1 MVVQDLKMT
10 PLDGIPSERVRKIRD
25 RMLSYPR
32 ELDLERARCYTRIYK
47 QMEDAPPCM
56 RNVKALEEFL
66 RCLPIRIGEDELL
79 VGVKSS
85 KVRADPIEIERGMR
99 VKLLG
104 LVVSEKLNP
113 KVKEMIISKISFIN
127 RYEPLTEEEMKELRD
142 EILPYWNGRT
152 VGDKKLENWIKA
164 GLAEAP
170 KEEGGLPTTLL
181 VSFGSGTDLFAGAS
195 GQGHVIP
202 GYRRVLKMGFRGIE
216 KMAEE
221 GLAKLKE
228 TDEKYDQRKDFYESV
243 IVAARAV
250 CDYSNRYADL
260 AEEMAEKASE
270 TRKAEL
276 LDIAE
281 RARRVPAHP
290 PRTFMEALQSIWMT
304 NVVMEMS
311 YGEGNIFSQGR
322 VDQYLYPYYETDLAE
337 GRITYEEAVEGI
349 EEYLVKLSSVV
360 IAGQNNITIG
370 GLDKNGNDAT
380 NDVSYMF
387 LEAISNVKSLLSTLS
402 IRISSKSPRD
412 FLKRTLEA
420 YKYTAGMG
428 IHNDEILVPQL
439 HDTGYSLEDAR
450 DYSIVGC
457 VEPHGTGNDF
467 SYTAGNAVQ
476 ISILLNMALN
486 EGRTLLS
493 GKETVG
499 AKTPPASTFKTFEDV
514 KKAFVE
520 QIKFAIDLCVR
531 KAEIKDKTFAEYMP
545 SPLLSSSIEGC
556 LESGMDATR
565 NGAKYNNNPM
575 GSQGL
580 GTVVDSLAA
589 IRWAVFEEK
598 LVTMEEL
605 VNIMNKNFK
614 GAEELREKLRN
625 KAPKYGNGDERT
637 DELGLWVAQTLC
649 DLTRHYKAR
658 GGDGIYHNC
667 LVSSGTQ
674 IIEGN
679 SLGATADGRL
689 KGEPVA
695 NGISPSNGMEK
706 NGLTMTLRSVAYATA
721 DPHLTNGASFNIR
734 INPHLMQTDEGLDQ
748 VTSIVD
754 AFLELGGREL
764 QINPISSET
773 LRDAQAHPEN
783 YPDLSVKVTGYS
795 ARFIDL
801 TKELQDDIIARTV
814 FNEV

>member
-10 PLDGIPSERVRKIRD
+10 PLQGIPSERVRMIRD
-25 RMLSYPR
+25 IMLSMPR

-56 RNVKALEEFL
+56 KNVKALEEFL
-66 RCLPIRIGEDELL
+66 RCLPIRIDEHELL

-104 LVVSEKLNP
+104 FVVDESINQKL
-113 KVKEMIISKISFIN
+113 KEMIISKISFIN
-127 RYEPLTEEEMKELRD
+127 RYVPLTEEELDELRN
-142 EILPYWNGRT
+142 EILPYWKGRT
-152 VGDKKLENWIKA
+152 VADRKVEAYKEA
-164 GLAEAP
+164 GLYEEP
-170 KEEGGLPTTLL
+170 KGAIGAMPL
-181 VSFGSGTDLFAGAS
+181 VSFGSGTDMFAGAM

-221 GLAKLKE
+221 GLANLKE

-243 IVAARAV
+243 VVAANAV

-260 AEEMAEKASE
+260 AMEMAETASE

-276 LDIAE
+276 LEIAE
-281 RARRVPAHP
+281 HARRVPALP
-290 PRTFMEALQSIWMT
+290 PRTFMEALQSVWMT

-322 VDQYLYPYYETDLAE
+322 VDQYLYPYYTTDLAE
-337 GRITYEEAVEGI
+337 GRITYEEAVEAI

-370 GLDKNGNDAT
+370 GLDKDGNDAT
-380 NDVSYMF
+380 NDISYMF
-387 LEAISNVKSLLSTLS
+387 LEAIANVKSLLNTLS
-402 IRISSKSPRD
+402 IRISPKSPRD

-428 IHNDEILVPQL
+428 IHNDEVLVPQL
-439 HDTGYSLEDAR
+439 HNTGYSLEDAR

-476 ISILLNMALN
+476 ISIILNMALN
-486 EGRTLLS
+486 EGRTILS
-493 GKETVG
+493 GNKTLG
-499 AKTPPASTFKTFEDV
+499 AKTPPAKDFKSFEDV
-514 KKAFVE
+514 KKAFVD
-520 QIKFAIDLCVR
+520 QLKFSIDLCVK
-531 KAEIKDKTFAEYMP
+531 KAEIKDKTFAEYLP

-580 GTVVDSLAA
+580 ATVTNSLAA

-598 LVTMEEL
+598 LVSMEEL
-605 VNIMNKNFK
+605 VNHMNNNFK

-625 KAPKYGNGDERT
+625 KAPKYGNGDEST
-637 DELGLWVAQTLC
+637 DEIALWVANTLC
-649 DLTRHYKAR
+649 DITRKYKAR

-674 IIEGN
+674 IIEGKM
-679 SLGATADGRL
+679 LGATADGRL

-695 NGISPSNGMEK
+695 NGISPANGTET
-706 NGLTMTLRSVAYATA
+706 NGLTMALRSVAYATA
-721 DPHLTNGASFNIR
+721 EPHLTNGASMNVR
-734 INPHLMQTDEGLDQ
+734 LNPSIMQTDEGLDQ
-748 VTSIVD
+748 LTSIVEAYLD
-754 AFLELGGREL
+754 LGGREL

-814 FNEV
+814 FNEL

>member
-10 PLDGIPSERVRKIRD
+10 PLQGIPSERVRMIRD
-25 RMLSYPR
+25 IMLSMPR

-56 RNVKALEEFL
+56 KNVKALEEFL
-66 RCLPIRIGEDELL
+66 RCLPIRIDEHELL

-104 LVVSEKLNP
+104 FVVDESINQKL
-113 KVKEMIISKISFIN
+113 KEMIISKISFIN
-127 RYEPLTEEEMKELRD
+127 RYVPLTEEELDELRN
-142 EILPYWNGRT
+142 EILPYWKGRT
-152 VGDKKLENWIKA
+152 VADRKVEAYKEA
-164 GLAEAP
+164 GLYEEP
-170 KEEGGLPTTLL
+170 KGAIGAMPL
-181 VSFGSGTDLFAGAS
+181 VSFGSGTDMFAGAM

-221 GLAKLKE
+221 GLANLKE

-243 IVAARAV
+243 VVAANAV

-260 AEEMAEKASE
+260 AMEMAETASE

-276 LDIAE
+276 LEIAE
-281 RARRVPAHP
+281 HARRVPALP
-290 PRTFMEALQSIWMT
+290 PRTFMEALQSVWMT

-322 VDQYLYPYYETDLAE
+322 VDQYLYPYYTTDLAE
-337 GRITYEEAVEGI
+337 GRITYEEAIEAI

-370 GLDKNGNDAT
+370 GLDKDGNDAT

-387 LEAISNVKSLLSTLS
+387 LEAIANVKSLLNTLS
-402 IRISSKSPRD
+402 IRISPKSPRD

-428 IHNDEILVPQL
+428 IHNDEVLVPQL
-439 HDTGYSLEDAR
+439 HNTGYSLEDAR

-476 ISILLNMALN
+476 ISIILNMALN
-486 EGRTLLS
+486 EGRTILS
-493 GKETVG
+493 GNKTLG
-499 AKTPPASTFKTFEDV
+499 AKTPPAKDFKSFEDV
-514 KKAFVE
+514 KKAFVD
-520 QIKFAIDLCVR
+520 QLKFSIDLCVK
-531 KAEIKDKTFAEYMP
+531 KAEIKDKTFAEYLP

-580 GTVVDSLAA
+580 ATVTNSLAA

-598 LVTMEEL
+598 LVSMEEL
-605 VNIMNKNFK
+605 VNHMNNNFK

-625 KAPKYGNGDERT
+625 KAPKYGNGDEST
-637 DELGLWVAQTLC
+637 DEIALWVANTLC
-649 DLTRHYKAR
+649 DITRKYKAR

-674 IIEGN
+674 IIEGKM
-679 SLGATADGRL
+679 LGATADGRL

-695 NGISPSNGMEK
+695 NGISPANGTET
-706 NGLTMTLRSVAYATA
+706 NGLTMALRSVAYATA
-721 DPHLTNGASFNIR
+721 EPHLTNGASMNVR
-734 INPHLMQTDEGLDQ
+734 LNPSIMQTDEGLDQ
-748 VTSIVD
+748 LTSIVEAYLD
-754 AFLELGGREL
+754 LGGREL

-814 FNEV
+814 FNEL

>member
-1 MVVQDLKMT
+1 MVVQDLRMT
-10 PLDGIPSERVRKIRD
+10 PLQGIPSERVRKIRD
-25 RMLSYPR
+25 RMLSMPR
-32 ELDLERARCYTRIYK
+32 ELDLERARCYTRVYK

-56 RNVKALEEFL
+56 KNVKALDEFL
-66 RCLPIRIGEDELL
+66 RCLPIRIEEDELL

-85 KVRADPIEIERGMR
+85 KIRADPIEIERGMR

-104 LVVSEKLNP
+104 FVVNDSIDK
-113 KVKEMIISKISFIN
+113 KIKDMIISKISFIN
-127 RYEPLTEEEMKELRD
+127 RYVPLTEQEID
-142 EILPYWNGRT
+142 EVKNEIVPFWKGRT
-152 VGDKKLENWIKA
+152 VEDRKLEYWKKA
-164 GLAEAP
+164 GLYEEP
-170 KEEGGLPTTLL
+170 KGPVGAIPYA
-181 VSFGSGTDLFAGAS
+181 SFGSGTDMFAGAV
-195 GQGHVIP
+195 GQGHVVP

-216 KMAEE
+216 KMASE

-228 TDEKYDQRKDFYESV
+228 TDENYDQRKDFYESV
-243 IVAARAV
+243 VVAARAV

-260 AEEMAEKASE
+260 AMEMAENAPE

-276 LDIAE
+276 LEIAE
-281 RARRVPAHP
+281 RVRRVPALP

-322 VDQYLYPYYETDLAE
+322 VDQYLYPYYIADLE
-337 GRITYEEAVEGI
+337 VGQITYEEAVEAI

-370 GLDKNGNDAT
+370 GLDKEGNDAT
-380 NDVSYMF
+380 NEVSYMF
-387 LEAISNVKSLLSTLS
+387 LEAISNVKSLLNTLS
-402 IRISSKSPRD
+402 IRISSKTPRD

-420 YKYTAGMG
+420 YKYTAGMA
-428 IHNDEILVPQL
+428 IHNDEILVSQL
-439 HDTGYSLEDAR
+439 HNTGYSLEDAR
-450 DYSIVGC
+450 DYSLVGC

-486 EGRTLLS
+486 EGRTIFS
-493 GKETVG
+493 GNKTVG
-499 AKTPPASTFKTFEDV
+499 AKTPPASTFKSFEDV
-514 KKAFVE
+514 KKAFVD
-520 QIKFAIDLCVR
+520 QLKFAIDLTVK
-531 KAEIKDKTFAEYMP
+531 KAELKDKAFADYLP
-545 SPLLSSSIEGC
+545 SPLLSSTIEGC

-580 GTVVDSLAA
+580 ATVTNSLAA

-605 VNIMNKNFK
+605 VNHMNNNFK

-625 KAPKYGNGDERT
+625 KAPKYGLGDEKT
-637 DELGLWVAQTLC
+637 DDLAKWVANTLC
-649 DLTRHYKAR
+649 DLTRKYKAR

-667 LVSSGTQ
+667 LVSAGTQ
-674 IIEGN
+674 IMEGQM
-679 SLGATADGRL
+679 LGATADGRL

-695 NGISPSNGMEK
+695 NGISPANGTEK
-706 NGLTMTLRSVAYATA
+706 NGLTMALHSVAYATA
-721 DPHLTNGASFNIR
+721 EPHLTNGVTMNIR
-734 INPHLMQTDEGLDQ
+734 LNPNLMQTDERLEQ
-748 VTSIVD
+748 ITSIVE
-754 AFLELGGREL
+754 AYLELGGREL
-764 QINPISSET
+764 QINPISSEV
-773 LRDAQAHPEN
+773 LRDAQAHPEK

-795 ARFIDL
+795 ARFIEI

>member
-1 MVVQDLKMT
+1 MVIQDVKMT
-10 PLDGIPSERVRKIRD
+10 PLQGIPSERVRKIRD
-25 RMLSYPR
+25 RMLSMPR
-32 ELDLERARCYTRIYK
+32 ELDIERARCYTRIYK

-56 RNVKALEEFL
+56 KNAKALEEFL
-66 RCLPIRIGEDELL
+66 HCLPIRIEEDELL

-99 VKLLG
+99 ASIFGFVFNDSIDK
-104 LVVSEKLNP
+104 
-113 KVKEMIISKISFIN
+113 KIRDGFAKRFTFIN
-127 RYEPLTEEEMKELRD
+127 RYVPLPKEEMDELKNEIVPFWKE
-142 EILPYWNGRT
+142 RT
-152 VGDKKLENWIKA
+152 VAARKREYWRKA
-164 GLAEAP
+164 GLIEADAALSP
-170 KEEGGLPTTLL
+170 RGR
-181 VSFGSGTDLFAGAS
+181 SRSGTDIFAGAS
-195 GQGHVIP
+195 GQGHVVP

-216 KMAEE
+216 RMAEE
-221 GLAKLKE
+221 GLANLKE

-243 IVAARAV
+243 IVVARAV
-250 CDYSNRYADL
+250 CEYSNRYADL
-260 AEEMAEKASE
+260 AIKMAENASE

-276 LDIAE
+276 LEIGE
-281 RARRVPAHP
+281 RVRRVPAFP
-290 PRTFMEALQSIWMT
+290 PRTFVEALQSIWMT

-322 VDQYLYPYYETDLAE
+322 VDQYLYPYYDADLAE
-337 GRITYEEAVEGI
+337 SRITYDEALELI
-349 EEYLVKLSSVV
+349 EEYLVKLASVV
-360 IAGQNNITIG
+360 IAGQNNVTIG
-370 GLDKNGNDAT
+370 GLDNKGNDAT

-387 LEAISNVKSLLSTLS
+387 LEAVANVKSLLNTIS
-402 IRISSKSPRD
+402 IRISSKTPHN

-420 YKYTAGMG
+420 FKYTAGMG
-428 IHNDEILVPQL
+428 IHNDEVLVPQL
-439 HDTGYSLEDAR
+439 HNTGYSLEDAR
-450 DYSIVGC
+450 DYSLVGC

-467 SYTAGNAVQ
+467 SYTAGNAIQ

-486 EGRTLLS
+486 EGRTIFS
-493 GKETVG
+493 GNKTVG
-499 AKTPPASTFKTFEDV
+499 AKTPPAKTFKSFEDV
-514 KKAFVE
+514 KKAYVD
-520 QIKFAIDLCVR
+520 QLKFAIDLTVK
-531 KAEIKDKTFAEYMP
+531 KAELKDKVFADYLP
-545 SPLLSSSIEGC
+545 SPLLSSTIEGC

-580 GTVVDSLAA
+580 GGVCDSLAA

-605 VNIMNKNFK
+605 VTHMNNNFK

-637 DELGLWVAQTLC
+637 DELAKWVASTIC
-649 DLTRHYKAR
+649 EITRKYKAR

-674 IIEGN
+674 VMEGKA
-679 SLGATADGRL
+679 LGATADGRL
-689 KGEPVA
+689 AYKPVS
-695 NGISPSNGMEK
+695 NGISPVNGMEK
-706 NGLTMTLRSVAYATA
+706 NGLTMTLNSVAYATA
-721 DPHLTNGASFNIR
+721 EPHLTNGASFNIR
-734 INPHLMQTDEGLDQ
+734 LNPSILQTDEGLDQ
-748 VTSIVD
+748 FTSIVD
-754 AFLELGGREL
+754 AYLELGGREL

-773 LRDAQAHPEN
+773 LRDAQAHPEK

-814 FNEV
+814 FNEL

>member
-1 MVVQDLKMT
+1 MVVQELKIT
-10 PLDGIPSERVRKIRD
+10 PLQGIPSERVRKIRD

-56 RNVKALEEFL
+56 KNVKALEEFL
-66 RCLPIRIGEDELL
+66 RCLPIRIEEDELL

-85 KVRADPIEIERGMR
+85 KIRADPIEIERGMR
-99 VKLLG
+99 AKLLG
-104 LVVSEKLNP
+104 FVVDDSINKKL
-113 KVKEMIISKISFIN
+113 KEMIISQISFIN
-127 RYEPLTEEEMKELRD
+127 RYVPLTEEELDELRN
-142 EILPYWNGRT
+142 EIIPYWNGRT
-152 VGDKKLENWIKA
+152 VEDRKLEYYKKA
-164 GLAEAP
+164 GLYEEP
-170 KEEGGLPTTLL
+170 KGAMAATPFA
-181 VSFGSGTDLFAGAS
+181 SFGSGTDMFAGAT

-202 GYRRVLKMGFRGIE
+202 GYRRVLKMGFRGIQ

-221 GLAKLKE
+221 GLVKLKE
-228 TDEKYDQRKDFYESV
+228 TDEKYDQHKDFYESV
-243 IVAARAV
+243 IVAAKAV
-250 CDYSNRYADL
+250 CDYSNRYANL
-260 AEEMAEKASE
+260 AMEMAENASE
-270 TRKAEL
+270 TRRAEL
-276 LDIAE
+276 LEIAE
-281 RARRVPAHP
+281 RVRRVPAHP
-290 PRTFMEALQSIWMT
+290 PRTFMEAIQSVWMT

-322 VDQYLYPYYETDLAE
+322 VDQYLYPYYASDLAE
-337 GRITYEEAVEGI
+337 GRITYEEAVEAI

-370 GLDKNGNDAT
+370 GLDKDGNDAT

-387 LEAISNVKSLLSTLS
+387 LEAISNVKSLLNTLS
-402 IRISSKSPRD
+402 IRISSKTPRD

-420 YKYTAGMG
+420 FKYTAGMA
-428 IHNDEILVPQL
+428 IHNDEVLVPQL
-439 HDTGYSLEDAR
+439 HNTGYSLEDAR
-450 DYSIVGC
+450 DYSLVGC
-457 VEPHGTGNDF
+457 VEPTGTGNDF

-476 ISILLNMALN
+476 ISIILNMALN
-486 EGRTLLS
+486 EGRTILS
-493 GKETVG
+493 GNKTVG
-499 AKTPPASTFKTFEDV
+499 AKTPPASSFKTFEEV
-514 KKAFVE
+514 KKAFVD
-520 QIKFAIDLCVR
+520 QLKFSIDLCVK
-531 KAEIKDKTFAEYMP
+531 KAEIKDKTFAEYLP

-556 LESGMDATR
+556 LESGLDATW

-580 GTVVDSLAA
+580 ATVTDSLAA

-605 VNIMNKNFK
+605 VNHMNNNFK

-625 KAPKYGNGDERT
+625 KAPKYGNGDEKT
-637 DELGLWVAQTLC
+637 DDLAKWVANTLC

-667 LVSSGTQ
+667 LVSAGTQ
-674 IIEGN
+674 IMEGKT
-679 SLGATADGRL
+679 LGATADGRL

-695 NGISPSNGMEK
+695 NGISPSNGTEK
-706 NGLTMTLRSVAYATA
+706 NGLTMTLRSIAYATTE
-721 DPHLTNGASFNIR
+721 PHLTNGASFNIR
-734 INPHLMQTDEGLDQ
+734 LNPSILQTDEGLDQ
-748 VTSIVD
+748 FTSIVD
-754 AFLELGGREL
+754 AYLDFGGREL
-764 QINPISSET
+764 QINPISSDI

-783 YPDLSVKVTGYS
+783 YTDLSVKVTGYS

-814 FNEV
+814 FNEL

>member
-1 MVVQDLKMT
+1 MVVQDLRMT
-10 PLDGIPSERVRKIRD
+10 PLQGIPSERVRKIRD
-25 RMLSYPR
+25 RMLSMPR

-56 RNVKALEEFL
+56 KNVKALEEFL
-66 RCLPIRIGEDELL
+66 RCLPIRIDEDELL

-99 VKLLG
+99 AKLLG
-104 LVVSEKLNP
+104 FVVDDSINK
-113 KVKEMIISKISFIN
+113 KIKDSIIAKISFIN
-127 RYEPLTEEEMKELRD
+127 RYVPLTEQEID
-142 EILPYWNGRT
+142 EVKNEIVPFWKGRT
-152 VGDKKLENWIKA
+152 VADRKLEYWKKA
-164 GLAEAP
+164 GLYEEP
-170 KEEGGLPTTLL
+170 KGPMAAIPFA
-181 VSFGSGTDLFAGAS
+181 SFGSGTDMFAGAM
-195 GQGHVIP
+195 GQGHVVP

-216 KMAEE
+216 KMAAE

-228 TDEKYDQRKDFYESV
+228 ADENYDQRKDFYESV
-243 IVAARAV
+243 VVAARAV

-260 AEEMAEKASE
+260 AMEMVENAPE

-276 LDIAE
+276 LEIAE
-281 RARRVPAHP
+281 RLRRVPALP

-322 VDQYLYPYYETDLAE
+322 VDQYLNPYYAADLAE
-337 GRITYEEAVEGI
+337 GRITYEEALEAI
-349 EEYLVKLSSVV
+349 EEYLVKLASVV
-360 IAGQNNITIG
+360 IAGQNNVTIG

-387 LEAISNVKSLLSTLS
+387 LEAISNVKSLLNTLS
-402 IRISSKSPRD
+402 IRISSKTSHD
-412 FLKRTLEA
+412 FVKRTIEA
-420 YKYTAGMG
+420 FKYTAGMG

-439 HDTGYSLEDAR
+439 HNTGYSLEDAR

-467 SYTAGNAVQ
+467 SYTAGNAIQ

-486 EGRTLLS
+486 EGRTIFS
-493 GKETVG
+493 GNKTVG
-499 AKTPPASTFKTFEDV
+499 AKTPPASAFKSFEDV
-514 KKAFVE
+514 KKSFVD
-520 QIKFAIDLCVR
+520 QLSFAIDLTVK
-531 KAEIKDKTFAEYMP
+531 KAELKDKAFADYLP
-545 SPLLSSSIEGC
+545 SPLLSSTIEGC

-565 NGAKYNNNPM
+565 NGARYNNNPM

-580 GTVVDSLAA
+580 ATVTNSLAA

-605 VNIMNKNFK
+605 VNHMNKNFK

-625 KAPKYGNGDERT
+625 KAPKYGIGDERT
-637 DELGLWVAQTLC
+637 DELAKWVANTLC
-649 DLTRHYKAR
+649 DLTRKYKAR

-667 LVSSGTQ
+667 LVSAGTQ
-674 IIEGN
+674 IMEGLM
-679 SLGATADGRL
+679 LGATADGRL

-695 NGISPSNGMEK
+695 NGISPANGTEK
-706 NGLTMTLRSVAYATA
+706 NGLTMALRSVAYATA
-721 DPHLTNGASFNIR
+721 EPHLTNGASMNIR
-734 INPHLMQTDEGLDQ
+734 INPSLIQTDEGLEHL
-748 VTSIVD
+748 TSIVE
-754 AFLELGGREL
+754 AYLELGGREL
-764 QINPISSET
+764 QINPISSEI
-773 LRDAQAHPEN
+773 LRDAQAHPEK

-795 ARFIDL
+795 ARFIEI
-801 TKELQDDIIARTV
+801 TKELQDDIIARIV